1 MKITDITPTIRRK
14 EEKIRLA
21 AYVRVS
27 SDSQDQ
33 LHSFATQIQYY
44 SDYVKT
50 HPEYELVDIYA
61 DEGLTGTEMDNRD
74 ELNRL
79 VSDCK
84 RGKIDRV
91 IVKSISRLARNTEE
105 LLITI
110 RMIKDFGASLYF
122 EEQDIDT
129 EKLNME
135 MIVTFPGM
143 AAQQESEAISGNLR
157 WSYRKRME
165 SGEFNCCYAAYGFKL
180 VNNKLQIVEEEA
192 KVVKRIF
199 DMYLQGIGIQM
210 IANILNEEEIPK
222 RNRRN
227 WCKTSV
233 KYILL
238 NERYMGDAI
247 LQKYYT
253 TETLPFKQ
261 MINKGHL
268 PKYYVENSNPPIVSK
283 EVFKAVQL
291 LMKEKQTLKTV
302 FTKYPLSSKLRCPE
316 CGGMYRRHCINGKTY
331 WMCMKTASQASN
343 CKSGRIKETSV
354 YEAFVKMIYKLKYY
368 RKQIIE
374 ELINQIENLQT
385 YTGVYQE
392 RIKQID
398 KEIADYSA
406 KNHIVTRLH
415 TNGILNAIDFSKQ
428 ISDINNKI
436 AELRKERKEKLRM
449 DTDESLLCFSYV

>member
-261 MINKGHL
+261 MINKGHFL
-268 PKYYVENSNPPIVSK
+268 LYDSPIKYLLKISFTILLSFVSIT
-283 EVFKAVQL
+283 F
-291 LMKEKQTLKTV
+291 
-302 FTKYPLSSKLRCPE
+302 FPSKYEYP
-316 CGGMYRRHCINGKTY
+316 
-331 WMCMKTASQASN
+331 
-343 CKSGRIKETSV
+343 
-354 YEAFVKMIYKLKYY
+354 
-368 RKQIIE
+368 
-374 ELINQIENLQT
+374 
-385 YTGVYQE
+385 
-392 RIKQID
+392 
-398 KEIADYSA
+398 
-406 KNHIVTRLH
+406 
-415 TNGILNAIDFSKQ
+415 NGIFLIFNFFSPTNIFFIYLFRKFKT
-428 ISDINNKI
+428 SD
-436 AELRKERKEKLRM
+436 
-449 DTDESLLCFSYV
+449 